1 MKKLARVRYM
11 VEWSDGVLHRG
22 SGIHTTYRA
31 AVKNA
36 KALCAISSE
45 KAGVPVLYGQN
56 MHVVKLTVLR

>member
-1 MKKLARVRYM
+1 M